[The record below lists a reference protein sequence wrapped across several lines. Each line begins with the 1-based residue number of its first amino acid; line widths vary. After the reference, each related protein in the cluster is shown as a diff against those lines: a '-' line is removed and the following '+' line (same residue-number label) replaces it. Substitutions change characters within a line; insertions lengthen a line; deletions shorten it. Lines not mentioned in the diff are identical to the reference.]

1 MARSDRRRG
10 GRPGGSMAA
19 AAAGLS
25 SSSYRPASREF
36 AIVQTIAEKMC
47 DPPVTATS
55 AIMVPQGWADLPG
68 DLLQSIIVLLR
79 SPHEALAFAATCR
92 PWHAAIFTSLSTFN
106 FFALFPPFLLQ
117 PKLPVNS
124 LSPES
129 FVDLMNPAAPLRCQ
143 LPWGTV
149 NKMDYIGYS
158 YGNLI
163 FSHKKKYHL
172 FDAFTG
178 TRTNSPRLIIDKCEY
193 PIFGVLTSPLASP
206 DSSLLVQAGCS
217 MYQWKVGSESWLRLD
232 LFDHDVPIFQV
243 ANFKG
248 EIFAMDS
255 YGHLFTVRFKP
266 RFIMQSLDVLWGHD
280 LLIPR
285 CLVVCDDML
294 LLVGH
299 WDYCFHVVRLD
310 LSSSPKWVKVERLE
324 NWAVFLATEGKSQ
337 SFACKHPERWGG
349 RSNCI
354 YLCGS
359 NGHWYTF
366 QLGETVKPSDCLET
380 RFFNNLW
387 CPEEQSVDV
396 LPIWVFPGVFYRSRQ

>member
-1 MARSDRRRG
+1 
-10 GRPGGSMAA
+10 MAA

-25 SSSYRPASREF
+25 SSSSRPASREF
-36 AIVQTIAEKMC
+36 AIVQTIAEKMY

-55 AIMVPQGWADLPG
+55 AIMVPQGWSDLPG

-79 SPHEALAFAATCR
+79 LFPAGVSTLAFAATCR
-92 PWHAAIFTSLSTFN
+92 PWHAAIFTSLSTFD

-129 FVDLMNPAAPLRCQ
+129 FVDVMNTAASLRCR

-163 FSHKKKYHL
+163 FSHKKKCHL

-178 TRTNSPRLIIDKCEY
+178 TRTDSPRLIIDKCEY
-193 PIFGVLTSPLASP
+193 PIFGVLTAPLALL
-206 DSSLLVQAGCS
+206 DSSLLVQVGCS
-217 MYQWKVGSESWLRLD
+217 MYQWKVGSESWLRLH
-232 LFDHDVPIFQV
+232 LFDRDVPIFQV

-266 RFIMQSLDVLWGHD
+266 RFIMQSLDVQ
-280 LLIPR
+280 
-285 CLVVCDDML
+285 
-294 LLVGH
+294 
-299 WDYCFHVVRLD
+299 
-310 LSSSPKWVKVERLE
+310 LE
-324 NWAVFLATEGKSQ
+324 K
-337 SFACKHPERWGG
+337 G
-349 RSNCI
+349 RGVAAPNAPYVQFVLCI
-354 YLCGS
+354 
-359 NGHWYTF
+359 
-366 QLGETVKPSDCLET
+366 
-380 RFFNNLW
+380 
-387 CPEEQSVDV
+387 
-396 LPIWVFPGVFYRSRQ
+396 